1 MRFMS
6 AGKFK
11 VSYSATAQ
19 LARLPSAERA
29 QLNKLFSSDLENQP
43 ENTRV
48 ISNGHFV
55 SKIGAK
61 RVLWRRMPQQKPE
74 ILSIVD
80 KSFARG

>member
-1 MRFMS
+1 MKDMS
-6 AGKFK
+6 ANKFT

-19 LARLPSAERA
+19 LARLPSEEKAELVR
-29 QLNKLFSSDLENQP
+29 LFASDLANQP
-43 ENTRV
+43 DTRA

-55 SKIGAK
+55 SKLKGK
-61 RVLWRRMPQQKPE
+61 RILWRRLPQQKPE

>member
-6 AGKFK
+6 ADKFK

-19 LARLPSAERA
+19 LARLQRDEKAELVR
-29 QLNKLFSSDLENQP
+29 LFSSDLANQP
-43 ENTRV
+43 DTRS

-55 SKIGAK
+55 SKLKGK
-61 RVLWRRMPQQKPE
+61 RILWRRLPQQKPE